1 MQLSPKSA
9 TLRKYAPCFLM
20 FFMLLCSISAMA
32 QKRAIQGKIV
42 DAQGNPV
49 PGATVREKNGTAAAV
64 SGADGTF
71 KLEVGENGSL
81 LITSIGFGNQEIA
94 ISGRTDFNI
103 ILATSTVSLNDV
115 VVTALGVKREKRTL
129 TYSTQQLSGVEVA
142 KTKEPN
148 LVNTL
153 AGKVP
158 GVQVTSSSGTAG
170 GSASIVIRGNTSV
183 NGSNQALF
191 VVDGVPVNNDETGQ
205 IAAGSGSN
213 RIVDIDPSTI
223 ESMSILKGAAATTLY
238 GSAGARG
245 VVLITTKNGADRKPA
260 VTLSSDLS
268 FEKPWLPER
277 QTKYAQGTNG
287 IYYDGE
293 TNKSSLSWGP
303 AMDSLIIDGQKA
315 KKYDPYD
322 FFRTGVTSNSNIA
335 VDGGN
340 ANSSYYASYSY
351 FDQKSVMPENFF
363 KRHSIFVKYNT
374 KMGQYVN
381 STFQITYANSE
392 QNRLPEGASNGPLF
406 VLYGQPVSWNPF
418 PILNADGTQRGYRL
432 SRNMPE
438 WTINNISNN
447 DKVNRFIPVYT
458 LNITPTKWLTITER
472 LGADLYM
479 EEVKYTERPSPQI
492 GLTGQI
498 HHINTNFRQFNND
511 LIVSGTH
518 NFGRFN
524 INVLL
529 GNNIYSQYSN
539 AMNTTGTGLTIDD
552 FNNISGASTF
562 SSSQYNYLTRKVGF
576 YAQANIEYNRFISLA
591 LTGRYDGSSVLASDK
606 QFYPYGSVATS
617 FVFSELLGDE
627 ARNVLNFG
635 KIRLSYATVGNDGV
649 GPYALNTPFVR
660 AGRNTNAGYFDFP
673 YQGQSGFLLSTTLG
687 NPNLRNE
694 RLNEYEAGL
703 ELGFL
708 KDRLTFEG
716 SYFYRKSV
724 NGIIPGALISSATGY
739 TGTTINSAEIENK
752 GIELLVTA
760 VPVKNNDFTWKATAS
775 FSHLRNK
782 VLELAP
788 GIDQLGRLIKGQPY
802 NIFYGNRYKRADD
815 GQLLIGANGLPVV
828 DGTQGIVGNANPDF
842 LAGLNNVFT
851 YKQFTFSF
859 FMDMKQGGDVQNDVN
874 SYGYTYGSVKA
885 TEKRGPMVISGISEV
900 DGKANTVV
908 VDGQT
913 YWQSRQYESTIQ
925 DGSFIKLRQVTLA
938 YDLKP
943 SILSK
948 TPFKSAS
955 LSVTGRNLWIHA
967 PNFDGA
973 DPEVSSYGT
982 GNSAQSIYA
991 FTTPTSRSF
1000 NVALR
1005 IGF

>member
-1 MQLSPKSA
+1 MQLSPKST
-9 TLRKYAPCFLM
+9 TLTKYAPCFLVFLMM
-20 FFMLLCSISAMA
+20 FCSIAAMA
-32 QKRAIQGKIV
+32 QKRAVQGKIT
-42 DAQGNPV
+42 DATGSPV
-49 PGATVREKNGTAAAV
+49 PGVTIREKNGTAATV
-64 SGADGTF
+64 SASDGTF
-71 KLEVGENGSL
+71 KLDVGENGVL
-81 LITSIGFGNQEIA
+81 LLSSIGFDAQEVTVA
-94 ISGRTDFNI
+94 GRTDFNI
-103 ILATSTVSLNDV
+103 TLLSGAVSLTDV

-129 TYSTQQLSGVEVA
+129 TYSTQQLSGVEIA

-153 AGKVP
+153 AGKIP
-158 GVQVTSSSGTAG
+158 GVQITSSSGTAG
-170 GSASIVIRGNTSV
+170 ASASIVIRGNTSV

-213 RIVDIDPSTI
+213 RIVDIDPANI
-223 ESMSILKGAAATTLY
+223 ESISVLKGAAATTLY

-245 VVLITTKNGADRKPA
+245 VVLITTKNGADRAPS
-260 VTLSSDLS
+260 VTLGSELS

-277 QTKYAQGTNG
+277 QTKYAQGTG
-287 IYYDGE
+287 GVYYDGD
-293 TNKSSLSWGP
+293 TQKSSLSWGP
-303 AMDSLIIDGQKA
+303 LMDTLTVGGKKA
-315 KKYDPYD
+315 TKYDPYD
-322 FFRTGVTSNSNIA
+322 FFRTGITSNSNIS

-340 ANSSYYASYSY
+340 ANSSYFASYSY

-363 KRHSIFVKYNT
+363 KRHSVFVKYNT
-374 KMGQYVN
+374 KMGKYFN
-381 STFQITYANSE
+381 STFQLNYANSE

-418 PILNADGTQRGYRL
+418 PILNPDGTQRGYRF

-438 WTINNISNN
+438 WTINNIENN

-458 LNITPTKWLTITER
+458 LNATPTKWLTITER

-492 GLTGQI
+492 GLTGQV

-511 LIVSGTH
+511 LIISTNH
-518 NFGRFN
+518 SFGKFN
-524 INVLL
+524 VNALV
-529 GNNIYSQYSN
+529 GNNIFSSYSN

-617 FVFSELLGDE
+617 FVFSELLGDG
-627 ARNVLNFG
+627 ARSVLNFG
-635 KIRLSYATVGNDGV
+635 KLRLSYATVGNDGV
-649 GPYALNTPFVR
+649 GPYALNTPYVR
-660 AGRNTNAGYFDFP
+660 AGRNTNAGYFEFP
-673 YQGQSGFLLSTTLG
+673 FQGQSGFLLSTTLG
-687 NPNLRNE
+687 NPNLTNE

-703 ELGFL
+703 ELNFL
-708 KDRLTFEG
+708 KDRITFEG
-716 SYFYRKSV
+716 SYFQRKSV

-752 GIELLVTA
+752 GIEILLSA
-760 VPVKNNDFTWKATAS
+760 IPVKTNNFNWKTTAS
-775 FSHLRNK
+775 FSRLRNK
-782 VLELAP
+782 VLALAP
-788 GIDQLGRLIKGQPY
+788 GIDQLGRLIVGQPY
-802 NIFYGNRYKRADD
+802 NIFYGNRYKRNAD
-815 GQLLIGANGLPVV
+815 GQVLISAAGLPVV
-828 DGTQGIVGNANPDF
+828 DPTQGIVGDANPDF
-842 LAGLNNVFT
+842 MAGLNNVFT

-859 FMDMKQGGDVQNDVN
+859 FLDMKQGGDVQNDVN
-874 SYGYTYGSVKA
+874 AYGYTYGTVKA
-885 TEKRGPMVISGISEV
+885 TEKRGPMVIEGISEV
-900 DGKANTVV
+900 DNKPNTVT

-925 DGSFIKLRQVTLA
+925 DGSFIKLRQLTLA
-938 YDLKP
+938 YDMKP
-943 SILSK
+943 SVLSR

-982 GNSAQSIYA
+982 GNGAQSIYA